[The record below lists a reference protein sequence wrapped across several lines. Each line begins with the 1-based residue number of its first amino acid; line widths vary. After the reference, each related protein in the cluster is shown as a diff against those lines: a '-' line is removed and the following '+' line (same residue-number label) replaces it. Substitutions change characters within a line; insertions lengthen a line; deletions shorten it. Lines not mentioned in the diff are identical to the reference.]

1 MKRFEYD
8 LRRKAGADA
17 DRALLN
23 SNDEVPPQ
31 FRKLVEEYYRSLSKQ
46 GQQQPKQQ

>member
-8 LRRKAGADA
+8 LRRRAGSDT

-23 SNDEVPPQ
+23 SGDEVPPQ
-31 FRKLVEEYYRSLSKQ
+31 FRKLVEEYYRSLSK
-46 GQQQPKQQ
+46 GQQQKQ